1 MRAGNRHTCT
11 RQQLQAGITLALCAT
26 LLGCI
31 GATPL
36 HKRTRT
42 PQGTEVKNIDLSF
55 LTPGQTTRADV
66 KEKLK
71 LIDTGY
77 QGDHYFLGRWS
88 SSTSGTWMFGLPGA
102 FAGRVWKSGNLLV
115 EFDDAGVVKRF
126 EPFDDAKALRHLA
139 PVAADTPLQLASPL
153 ELQVKYYLLE
163 GVQFVDAK
171 IVLSKGRFDFE
182 ELGERKK
189 KHKFSL
195 PASDVLRVET
205 PVIIHFPDPTYIS
218 QRLHCARN
226 LEKIG
231 GPGGR
236 DINLEVTM
244 PQLVT
249 LMSYV
254 AQAATSSARARDRP
268 QVSAHTQTLGST
280 ETLPGPCELSCI
292 DKA

>member
-1 MRAGNRHTCT
+1 MRPFSKLRRGIPDDDEPENWYVCT
-11 RQQLQAGITLALCAT
+11 RQWLQAGIAFALCAT

-42 PQGTEVKNIDLSF
+42 SEGTVVKDIDLSF
-55 LTPGQTTRADV
+55 LHPGQTTRAEV

-77 QGDHYFLGRWS
+77 QGDHFFLGRWS
-88 SSTSGTWMFGLPGA
+88 SSTWAAWIVYPDPRFPSA
-102 FAGRVWKSGNLLV
+102 VGRVWKSGNLLV

-126 EPFDDAKALRHLA
+126 EPFNDAKALGYLA

-153 ELQVKYYLLE
+153 ELPVKYYLIA
-163 GVQFVDAK
+163 GGQFVDAK
-171 IVLSKGRFDFE
+171 IVLSKGAFDFE

-189 KHKFSL
+189 KQKFSL
-195 PASDVLRVET
+195 PANEVLRVET
-205 PVIIHFPDPTYIS
+205 PFIIRFPDPTYIS
-218 QRLHCARN
+218 QRLHCAKD
-226 LEKIG
+226 LKKIG
-231 GPGGR
+231 GPRGR
-236 DINLEVTM
+236 DINLKVTM

-254 AQAATSSARARDRP
+254 AEAAKSPANAPEADR
-268 QVSAHTQTLGST
+268 
-280 ETLPGPCELSCI
+280 
-292 DKA
+292 K

>member
-1 MRAGNRHTCT
+1 MTVRPGGIGHTCA
-11 RQQLQAGITLALCAT
+11 RQRLQARIALALCAT

-42 PQGTEVKNIDLSF
+42 PEGTVVKDIDLSF
-55 LTPGQTTRADV
+55 LHPGQTTHAEV
-66 KEKLK
+66 KDKLK

-77 QGDHYFLGRWS
+77 QGDHFFVGRWS
-88 SSTSGTWMFGLPGA
+88 SSTSGAWVFVLGLPGA
-102 FAGRVWKSGNLLV
+102 AGRVWKSGNLLV

-139 PVAADTPLQLASPL
+139 PVAADTPLQLEPPL
-153 ELQVKYYLLE
+153 ELPVKYFLLA
-163 GVQFVDAK
+163 GAQLVDAK
-171 IVLSKGRFDFE
+171 IVLSKGTFDFE

-189 KHKFSL
+189 KQNFSL
-195 PASDVLRVET
+195 PAREVLRVET
-205 PVIIHFPDPTYIS
+205 PIMFRFPDPTYIS
-218 QRLHCARN
+218 QRLHCARD

-231 GPGGR
+231 GPSGR

-254 AQAATSSARARDRP
+254 AQVTKS
-268 QVSAHTQTLGST
+268 QVSAP
-280 ETLPGPCELSCI
+280 EA
-292 DKA
+292 DRK